1 MTHLNGNRERVL
13 EMTLA
18 NDKAKR
24 IADELGI
31 ALSTVYV
38 HQHVLRKQGRLPA
51 LPKKRRKK
59 GKKRGT

>member
-31 ALSTVYV
+31 SLSTVYV

-51 LPKKRRKK
+51 LPKKRRRK
-59 GKKRGT
+59 GKKK

>member
-13 EMTLA
+13 EMTLEGH
-18 NDKAKR
+18 KAKK

-51 LPKKRRKK
+51 LPKKRRR
-59 GKKRGT
+59 KKRGR

>member
-18 NDKAKR
+18 NGKAKK
-24 IADELGI
+24 IAEELGI

-38 HQHVLRKQGRLPA
+38 HQHVLRKQGRLPP
-51 LPKKRRKK
+51 LTKKKRRKK
-59 GKKRGT
+59 GKKK